1 MFGDEDLPITKPRTF
16 KFLSGFRDILEQR
29 SSYRRFQQGKP
40 FWSIWS
46 TGNYTFAPYKVVW
59 KEMSGAGF
67 VAAYVGSS
75 KFCDTTK
82 MVIPDHKVYFV
93 PLQTEEEAA
102 YLTAFLNSRVVADAI
117 NAYSSAL
124 SLGTSV
130 VDYLDIPSFD
140 AEDETMVAMS
150 NMAKRFSA
158 TRKPPT
164 LEEEEMLDQFVKSLL
179 ED

>member
-1 MFGDEDLPITKPRTF
+1 M
-16 KFLSGFRDILEQR
+16 
-29 SSYRRFQQGKP
+29 
-40 FWSIWS
+40 
-46 TGNYTFAPYKVVW
+46 
-59 KEMSGAGF
+59 
-67 VAAYVGSS
+67 
-75 KFCDTTK
+75 
-82 MVIPDHKVYFV
+82 
-93 PLQTEEEAA
+93 
-102 YLTAFLNSRVVADAI
+102 VADAI